1 MFMETK
7 QKTIQCEICPRMCVI
22 APGKSGFCRVRAN
35 VEGAIVSLTYGSPC
49 SLAVDP
55 VEKKPLHH
63 FLPGS
68 QILSFATVGCNLR
81 CQFCQNWEI
90 SQGKP
95 EDIRAYSITPEQLV
109 ATARER
115 GCGAIACTYTDP
127 TVYYEYALDCARAAR
142 EAGMKNV
149 LVTAAYINP
158 QPWRELCRYTD
169 AANIDLKAISDKFYR
184 EICGA
189 KLQPVLDA
197 LVIAKELGVM
207 VEVTNL
213 IIPGL
218 NDSDDDLQR
227 LSRWIKEN
235 LGAETPLHFS
245 RFFPQYRMVD
255 REATP
260 AATLRKAGEIAQ
272 SEGLHYVYIGNLITE
287 GGENTFC
294 PSCGALLIERQ
305 SYRVLDNSL
314 KQGRCPRC
322 STAIHGVWD

>member
-1 MFMETK
+1 MDTK
-7 QKTIQCEICPRMCVI
+7 QKTIECEICPRRCML
-22 APGKSGFCRVRAN
+22 APGRSGLCRVRAN
-35 VEGAIVSLTYGSPC
+35 VDGAIVSLTYGSPC

-55 VEKKPLHH
+55 VEKKPLFH
-63 FLPGS
+63 FLHGT
-68 QILSFATVGCNLR
+68 QILSFATIGCNLR

-95 EDIRAYSITPEQLV
+95 GDIRAYSITPEELV
-109 ATARER
+109 ASAKAE
-115 GCGAIACTYTDP
+115 GCNSIACTYTDP

-142 EAGMKNV
+142 EAGVKNV

-169 AANIDLKAISDKFYR
+169 AANIDLKALSDKFYR

-189 KLQPVLDA
+189 ELQPVLDA

-213 IIPGL
+213 VIPGL

-227 LSRWIKEN
+227 LSRWIKVN

-245 RFFPQYRMVD
+245 RFFPQYRMLD

-260 AATLRKAGEIAQ
+260 PATLSKAREIAQ
-272 SEGLHYVYIGNLITE
+272 DEGLHYVYIGNVITE
-287 GGENTFC
+287 GGENTSC
-294 PSCGALLIERQ
+294 PGCDRLLIERQ
-305 SYRVLDNSL
+305 GYQVLANNL
-314 KQGRCPRC
+314 QHGTCPEC
-322 STAIHGVWD
+322 GTAVYGVWS

>member
-1 MFMETK
+1 MDTK
-7 QKTIQCEICPRMCVI
+7 QKTIECEICPRRCML
-22 APGKSGFCRVRAN
+22 APGRSGLCRVRAN
-35 VEGAIVSLTYGSPC
+35 VDGAIVSLTYGSPC

-55 VEKKPLHH
+55 VEKKPLFH
-63 FLPGS
+63 FLPGT
-68 QILSFATVGCNLR
+68 QILSFATIGCNLR

-95 EDIRAYSITPEQLV
+95 GDIRAYSITPEELV
-109 ATARER
+109 ASAKAE
-115 GCGAIACTYTDP
+115 GCNSIACTYTDP

-142 EAGMKNV
+142 EAGVKNV

-169 AANIDLKAISDKFYR
+169 AANIDLKALSDKFYR

-189 KLQPVLDA
+189 ELQPVLDA

-213 IIPGL
+213 VIPGL

-227 LSRWIKEN
+227 LSRWIKVN

-245 RFFPQYRMVD
+245 RFFPQYRMLD

-260 AATLRKAGEIAQ
+260 PATLSKAREIAQ
-272 SEGLHYVYIGNLITE
+272 DEGLHYVYIGNVITE
-287 GGENTFC
+287 GGENTSC
-294 PSCGALLIERQ
+294 PGCDRLLIERQ
-305 SYRVLDNSL
+305 GYQVLANNL
-314 KQGRCPRC
+314 QHGTCPEC
-322 STAIHGVWD
+322 GTAVYGVWS